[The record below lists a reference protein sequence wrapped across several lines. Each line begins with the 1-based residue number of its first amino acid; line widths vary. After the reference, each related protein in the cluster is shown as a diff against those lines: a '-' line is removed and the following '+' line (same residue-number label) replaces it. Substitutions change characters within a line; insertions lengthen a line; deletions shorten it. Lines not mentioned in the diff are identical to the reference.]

1 MKFNIFKRCK
11 HNWSIVHHIGG
22 DMQNTAYE
30 CDKCNKHKVVSYGS
44 AGKLSYEEIIEIKIA
59 QDRVISARR
68 KYEVLDE

>member
-22 DMQNTAYE
+22 DIQNTAYE
-30 CDKCNKHKVVSYGS
+30 CDKCKKHKVVYCGS
-44 AGKLSYEEIIEIKIA
+44 TGKLSYEEIIEFMIA

-68 KYEVLDE
+68 KYEVSDD